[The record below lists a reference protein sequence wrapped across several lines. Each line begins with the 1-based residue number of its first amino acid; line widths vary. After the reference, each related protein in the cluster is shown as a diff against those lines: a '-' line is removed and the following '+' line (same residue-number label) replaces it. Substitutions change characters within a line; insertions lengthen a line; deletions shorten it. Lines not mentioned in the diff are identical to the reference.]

1 MAPPDA
7 DPDQKDTKLPA
18 STNITIDPQLFFQ
31 HASSCPDL
39 WQELIGLSITHCT
52 FGPGIITRIDGDY
65 IFVNLPARPGKKQ
78 LTEFGLNAFQRG
90 YFRNLQ
96 IDAALQERITTA
108 VRLSHEQ
115 PPPAE
120 APETSQPAAPRKKKR
135 ATTKAAKKTAL

>member
-7 DPDQKDTKLPA
+7 DPDQ
-18 STNITIDPQLFFQ
+18 NITIDPQLFFQ

-96 IDAALQERITTA
+96 IDAALQEKINAAT
-108 VRLSHEQ
+108 RLGHEQ
-115 PPPAE
+115 PPPPQTMVTKPPKAL
-120 APETSQPAAPRKKKR
+120 QKKKR